1 MATRPQKKR
10 KQGRPQKDKPA
21 VGRDTLI
28 AATRKLM
35 RTISPAQVTR
45 LDIARAAGVDPAL
58 IRYYFGNKEALL
70 AAAVLEAGKE
80 MRSRTRENTALAT
93 SPSEKLRRRMVALL
107 EVLYEDPSL
116 HHLIIEKIIHGH
128 SKQMREFRYDMV
140 HGSCKELASIIEEGT
155 HLGEM
160 ATVDPRHLFLAM
172 IGACSFPMGERA
184 LFDELMGRE
193 ATRTD
198 LEAYTLFV
206 TELFIHGLSA
216 MDGKRKR
223 KREVETVL

>member
-1 MATRPQKKR
+1 MATRPQRKR

-28 AATRKLM
+28 AATRKLV
-35 RTISPAQVTR
+35 RTIPPGKVTR

-80 MRSRTRENTALAT
+80 MRSRTRQNTALAN
-93 SPSEKLRRRMVALL
+93 SPSDKLRRRMVTLL

-116 HHLIIEKIIHGH
+116 HHLIIEKIMHGH
-128 SKQMREFRYDMV
+128 SKQMREFRHEMV
-140 HGSCKELASIIEEGT
+140 HGSCKELASIIDEGAQV
-155 HLGEM
+155 GEM
-160 ATVDPRHLFLAM
+160 GTVNPQHLFLAM

-193 ATRTD
+193 ATPAD
-198 LEAYTLFV
+198 LDAYAHFV
-206 TELFIHGLSA
+206 TELFVRGLAA
-216 MDGKRKR
+216 MNDKRKR
-223 KREVETVL
+223 KREVEVAL

>member
-1 MATRPQKKR
+1 
-10 KQGRPQKDKPA
+10 
-21 VGRDTLI
+21 
-28 AATRKLM
+28 M
-35 RTISPAQVTR
+35 RTIPPGQVTR

-80 MRSRTRENTALAT
+80 MRGRTRENTALAT

-140 HGSCKELASIIEEGT
+140 HGSCKELASIIERGHTSRRDGHCRPATPLSRNDRRMQLSDGGT
-155 HLGEM
+155 R
-160 ATVDPRHLFLAM
+160 V
-172 IGACSFPMGERA
+172 
-184 LFDELMGRE
+184 
-193 ATRTD
+193 
-198 LEAYTLFV
+198 V
-206 TELFIHGLSA
+206 
-216 MDGKRKR
+216 
-223 KREVETVL
+223 

>member
-1 MATRPQKKR
+1 M
-10 KQGRPQKDKPA
+10 PA
-21 VGRDTLI
+21 VGRDSLI
-28 AATRKLM
+28 AATRKLV
-35 RTISPAQVTR
+35 RTIPPGQITR

-80 MRSRTRENTALAT
+80 MRKRTREDSALAN
-93 SPSEKLRRRMVALL
+93 SPSDKLRRRMVNLL
-107 EVLYEDPSL
+107 DVLYEDPSL

-128 SKQMREFRYDMV
+128 SKQMREFRHDMV

-160 ATVDPRHLFLAM
+160 GPVDPRYLFLAT

-193 ATRTD
+193 ATRAD
-198 LEAYTLFV
+198 LEAYSHFV
-206 TELFIHGLSA
+206 TELFIHGLAA
-216 MDGKRKR
+216 MSGKRKR
-223 KREVETVL
+223 KREVEAVL